1 MALIIQN
8 LSKTYSNGLKALS
21 NISLSVPSGIFGL
34 LGPAGAGKTSLVR
47 AIAAIQK
54 IDSGSI
60 FFNDI
65 DMINEKEKALQ
76 ILGYLPQDFNINL
89 EINAEK
95 LLDYLA
101 LLKGISDVKQRIR
114 TVEYLL
120 EKTNLTA
127 YKSQKISSFTTGM
140 KQRFGLAQAL
150 LGNPELLLLDEPT
163 VGLNFDEKKHFF
175 KLLNDISQ
183 DRVVI
188 LSTSF
193 IEDAKE
199 LCKEIAILNQG
210 QIVFAGNQ
218 LDAINNIKDYV
229 YEVKPKNND
238 VEIEFL
244 KNGYYVI
251 SEKLYMGKPVL
262 HIYSEEKLEQFKAV
276 TPDLEDVYFR
286 FITSQTINF

>member
-1 MALIIQN
+1 
-8 LSKTYSNGLKALS
+8 LSNKLTDNDAKIVKDCIRVCGIEKEAEKQLLALS
-21 NISLSVPSGIFGL
+21 DGQYQK
-34 LGPAGAGKTSLVR
+34 AM
-47 AIAAIQK
+47 IA
-54 IDSGSI
+54 
-60 FFNDI
+60 
-65 DMINEKEKALQ
+65 MC
-76 ILGYLPQDFNINL
+76 
-89 EINAEK
+89 
-95 LLDYLA
+95 LA
-101 LLKGISDVKQRIR
+101 RETPV
-114 TVEYLL
+114 
-120 EKTNLTA
+120 
-127 YKSQKISSFTTGM
+127 M
-140 KQRFGLAQAL
+140 
-150 LGNPELLLLDEPT
+150 LLDEPT
-163 VGLNFDEKKHFF
+163 VGLSFDEKKHFF

-199 LCKEIAILNQG
+199 LCKEIAILKQG